1 MVSLVTAR
9 DRFADDQSAWEAR
22 YRALV
27 RSVPDAVLA
36 VFDTSLRLEFAEG
49 AALDHA
55 ARVELTP
62 GRPLAELVP
71 AESRAEV
78 EHCAEAA
85 LAGETSTF
93 EVHSDETGRTWTV
106 QLGPYRVD
114 DGPIEGI
121 VWIARDVSLRKAAED
136 RLAHQALH
144 DPLTGLA
151 NRQLFMD
158 RLELALARLGR
169 RSSQLAILFLDLDRL
184 KHVNDGLGHAAG
196 DDVLVQ
202 AARRMRRVLRP
213 SDTLARFGGDEFV
226 ALCEDIEGK
235 HAAETI
241 ARRLGAVLLKPM
253 TVEGSALVTT
263 ASIGVKLCDDPHADA
278 QGLLRDADV
287 AMYRAK
293 DRGRA
298 NFQFHSDRARLRTAD
313 RLQVESDLR
322 GAVARDEL
330 RLLYQPQ
337 IRFGDGKTVG
347 AEALLRWQH
356 PEGGLIQPGD
366 FIGVAEDTGL
376 IVPIGYWVLEQVFR
390 EASAWPPGLR
400 ASINLSPNQ
409 LSDPDLVRR
418 TVHLLEQTGADPAR
432 FCLEVT
438 ESGLFTD
445 AERAGSTLSV
455 LRDIG
460 FTVAIDDFGV
470 GFSSLYHLRQLPQV
484 NLLKLDR
491 SFVAELGRNERD
503 AAIVASVILLT
514 NSLGMDALGEGVE
527 TEEQADF
534 LRSMGCDY
542 GQGFLFG
549 PPRPASELVDRMA
562 EEMAI

>member
-1 MVSLVTAR
+1 M
-9 DRFADDQSAWEAR
+9 
-22 YRALV
+22 
-27 RSVPDAVLA
+27 PDAVLA
-36 VFDTSLRLEFAEG
+36 VFDRTLRLEFAEG
-49 AALDHA
+49 AALDLE
-55 ARVELTP
+55 ARLLLTP
-62 GRPLAELVP
+62 GRPLSELVP

-78 EHCAEAA
+78 EHCAQNA
-85 LAGETSTF
+85 LEGEMTTL
-93 EVHSDETGRTWTV
+93 EVHSEETGRTWAV

-114 DGPIEGI
+114 DGPIEGV
-121 VWIARDVSLRKAAED
+121 VWIARDVSIRKAAED

-169 RSSQLAILFLDLDRL
+169 HASQLTILFVDLDRL

-196 DDVLVQ
+196 DQVLVH

-226 ALCEDIEGK
+226 ALCEDLEGRK
-235 HAAETI
+235 AAETI

-253 TVEGSALVTT
+253 SIESTELVMT
-263 ASIGVKLCDDPHADA
+263 ASIGIAMTSDSRADA
-278 QGLLRDADV
+278 TGLLRDADA

-298 NFQFHSDRARLRTAD
+298 NFQFHSESSTQLRTRD
-313 RLQVESDLR
+313 RLKVENDLR
-322 GAVARDEL
+322 RAVARSEL

-337 IRFGDGKTVG
+337 IRLGDGKTIG
-347 AEALLRWQH
+347 AEALLRWEH
-356 PEGGLIQPGD
+356 PEGGLMQPSD
-366 FIGVAEDTGL
+366 FIGVAEDSGL
-376 IVPIGYWVLEQVFR
+376 MVPIGYWVLEQVFR
-390 EASAWPPGLR
+390 EAMTWSADLR

-409 LSDPDLVRR
+409 LSDPDLVQR
-418 TVHLLEQTGADPAR
+418 TIHLLDDTGADPSR

-438 ESGLFTD
+438 ETGLFTD
-445 AERAGSTLSV
+445 AERAGSTLTR
-455 LRDIG
+455 LRELG

-484 NLLKLDR
+484 NVLKLDR
-491 SFVAELGRNERD
+491 SFVAELGRNDRD

-514 NSLGMDALGEGVE
+514 NSLGMEALGEGVE

-534 LRSMGCDY
+534 LRTMGCDY

-549 PPRPASELVDRMA
+549 PPGPASALLERTA
-562 EEMAI
+562 REMAT

>member
-1 MVSLVTAR
+1 M
-9 DRFADDQSAWEAR
+9 
-22 YRALV
+22 
-27 RSVPDAVLA
+27 PDAVLA
-36 VFDTSLRLEFAEG
+36 VFDRTLRLEFAEG
-49 AALDHA
+49 AALDLE
-55 ARVELTP
+55 ARLLLTP
-62 GRPLAELVP
+62 GRPLSELVP

-78 EHCAEAA
+78 EHCAQSA
-85 LAGETSTF
+85 LEGESTTI
-93 EVHSDETGRTWTV
+93 EVHSAETGRTWTV
-106 QLGPYRVD
+106 ELGPYRVD
-114 DGPIEGI
+114 DGPIEGV
-121 VWIARDVSLRKAAED
+121 VWVARDVSTRKAAED

-158 RLELALARLGR
+158 RLELALARLDR
-169 RSSQLAILFLDLDRL
+169 HASQLAILFVDLDRL

-196 DDVLVQ
+196 DEALVH

-226 ALCEDIEGK
+226 ALCEDIESRN
-235 HAAETI
+235 AAETI

-253 TVEGSALVTT
+253 SIEGTELVMT
-263 ASIGVKLCDDPHADA
+263 ASIGIAMTGDQHTDA
-278 QGLLRDADV
+278 PALLRDADA

-298 NFQFHSDRARLRTAD
+298 NFQFHSESSTQLRAID
-313 RLQVESDLR
+313 RLQVENDLR
-322 GAVARDEL
+322 RAVARSEL

-337 IRFGDGKTVG
+337 IRLGDGKTVG
-347 AEALLRWQH
+347 AEALLRWEH
-356 PEGGLIQPGD
+356 PDGGLLPPND
-366 FIGVAEDTGL
+366 FIGVAEDSGL
-376 IVPIGYWVLEQVFR
+376 MVPIGYWVLEQVFR
-390 EASAWPPGLR
+390 EAMTWPADLR

-409 LSDPDLVRR
+409 LSDPELVQR
-418 TVHLLEQTGADPAR
+418 TIHLLEDTGADPAR

-438 ESGLFTD
+438 ETGLFTD
-445 AERAGSTLSV
+445 AERASSTLTR
-455 LRDIG
+455 LRELG

-484 NLLKLDR
+484 NFLKLDR
-491 SFVAELGRNERD
+491 SFVSELGRNDRD

-514 NSLGMDALGEGVE
+514 NSLGMEALGEGVE

-534 LRSMGCDY
+534 LRTMGCDY

-549 PPRPASELVDRMA
+549 APGPASALIERTA
-562 EEMAI
+562 REMAT